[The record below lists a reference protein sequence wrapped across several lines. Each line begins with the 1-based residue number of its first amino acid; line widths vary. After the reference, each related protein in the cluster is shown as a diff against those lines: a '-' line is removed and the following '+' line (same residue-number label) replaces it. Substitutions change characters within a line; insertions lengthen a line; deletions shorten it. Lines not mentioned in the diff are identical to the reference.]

1 MVSFFLKA
9 FTVFIIILCIY
20 ILITAKDIPSKDRDE
35 IFLLFVAGVIPLLIC
50 NIFVEIED
58 ENRTL

>member
-35 IFLLFVAGVIPLLIC
+35 IFLLFVTGVIPLLIC

>member
-9 FTVFIIILCIY
+9 FIVFLIALCIY
-20 ILITAKDIPSKDRDE
+20 VAISFKDIPSEYKDG
-35 IFLLFVAGVIPLLIC
+35 IFLLYFVGVLLLLIF

>member
-9 FTVFIIILCIY
+9 FTVFIIIFCIY
-20 ILITAKDIPSKDRDE
+20 ILITAKDIPSKDKDE
-35 IFLLFVAGVIPLLIC
+35 IFLLFVTGVIPLLIC

>member
-20 ILITAKDIPSKDRDE
+20 ILITAKDIPSKDKDE
-35 IFLLFVAGVIPLLIC
+35 IFLLFVTGVIPLLIC

>member
-9 FTVFIIILCIY
+9 FIVFIIIFCIY

>member
-20 ILITAKDIPSKDRDE
+20 ILITAKDIPSKDKDE
-35 IFLLFVAGVIPLLIC
+35 IFLLFVAGVIPLSIC

>member
-9 FTVFIIILCIY
+9 FTVFIIIFCIY

>member
-1 MVSFFLKA
+1 MVSLFLKA
-9 FTVFIIILCIY
+9 FTVFIIIFCIY
-20 ILITAKDIPSKDRDE
+20 ILITAKDIPSKDKDE

>member
-9 FTVFIIILCIY
+9 FIVFIIILCIY

-35 IFLLFVAGVIPLLIC
+35 IFLLFVAGVISLLIC

>member
-20 ILITAKDIPSKDRDE
+20 ILITAKDIPSKDKDE

>member
-9 FTVFIIILCIY
+9 FTVFIIIFCIY

-35 IFLLFVAGVIPLLIC
+35 IFLLFVTGVIPLLIC

>member
-9 FTVFIIILCIY
+9 FIVFLIAFCIY
-20 ILITAKDIPSKDRDE
+20 IAITIKDIPSEYKDE
-35 IFLLFVAGVIPLLIC
+35 TFLLCLVGVMPLLIC

>member
-20 ILITAKDIPSKDRDE
+20 ILITAKDIPSKDRHE

>member
-9 FTVFIIILCIY
+9 FTVFIIIFCIY
-20 ILITAKDIPSKDRDE
+20 ILITAKDIPSKDREE

>member
-9 FTVFIIILCIY
+9 FTVFIIVFCIY
-20 ILITAKDIPSKDRDE
+20 IAISIKDIPSKDING
-35 IFLLFVAGVIPLLIC
+35 IFLLYAAGVIPLLIC

-58 ENRTL
+58 ENHAM

>member
-9 FTVFIIILCIY
+9 FTVFIIIFCIY
-20 ILITAKDIPSKDRDE
+20 ILITAKDIPSKDKDE